1 MQQRSLNLRRLSLVM
16 FAAGRNH
23 FIVQLPAIQEKLVD
37 LLRTSNVSSAVH
49 SEVCL
54 RVHPASL
61 VLADIVFLQVY
72 LCLRV
77 LLCRFS
83 PQHIVNLWPILLS
96 ELVSLRRITARLSV
110 IDLCVV
116 RLQIR
121 SFENA
126 MDNVPEQNAGSLQL
140 LLAACKLLDLM
151 LVMQTEDFQM

>member
-54 RVHPASL
+54 RVQAASF

-96 ELVSLRRITARLSV
+96 ELVSLRRILARLSHH
-110 IDLCVV
+110 
-116 RLQIR
+116 
-121 SFENA
+121 
-126 MDNVPEQNAGSLQL
+126 
-140 LLAACKLLDLM
+140 
-151 LVMQTEDFQM
+151 